1 MKMRGRGRR
10 GFFVIVGYRVIATR
24 EKVDP
29 IECDC
34 PLCGTEGAEFVS
46 KIRRAWFTIFFVP
59 IIPLDRMENASRV
72 SQCRACGK
80 IFDIP
85 IEQMARRAGGAGG
98 GGGADFSTAIALYNE
113 LRENPADGKRMLRL
127 LEIYE
132 AMEEPG
138 EAEAAVRMYPQAM
151 AAEPRC
157 GVVLERIRK
166 H

>member
-1 MKMRGRGRR
+1 MRGNGRR

-24 EKVDP
+24 ENVEP

-34 PLCGTEGAEFVS
+34 PLCGTEGAQFVG
-46 KIRRAWFTIFFVP
+46 KIRRAWFTVFFIP
-59 IIPLDRMENASRV
+59 IIPLDRIQNASRV

-85 IEQMARRAGGAGG
+85 IEQMARRARSGSS

-132 AMEEPG
+132 AMDEPG
-138 EAEAAVRMYPQAM
+138 EAEAAARVYPQAM

-157 GVVLERIRK
+157 AVVMERIRRRQ
-166 H
+166 